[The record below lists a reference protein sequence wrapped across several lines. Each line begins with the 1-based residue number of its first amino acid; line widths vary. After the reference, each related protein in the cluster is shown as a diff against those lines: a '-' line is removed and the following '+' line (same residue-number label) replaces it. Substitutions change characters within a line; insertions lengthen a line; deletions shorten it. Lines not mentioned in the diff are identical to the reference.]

1 MKVAAKSMIAAVFCL
16 FISIAGFSQNLE
28 SIGGGYAKSSFDVYY
43 EGREIK
49 DASVTSFKYLGYGYA
64 KDAFNVYYHGRVIKD
79 ASVTSFTILKDG
91 YAKDAFNTYYCGKK
105 QDPFD
110 SFDHHDDHHH
120 DDHHHGDHHHYDHHD
135 AHHHGDRLGPLQDG
149 R

>member
-16 FISIAGFSQNLE
+16 FISIASFSQNLE

-64 KDAFNVYYHGRVIKD
+64 KDAFGPGR
-79 ASVTSFTILKDG
+79 
-91 YAKDAFNTYYCGKK
+91 KK
-105 QDPFD
+105 NRA
-110 SFDHHDDHHH
+110 
-120 DDHHHGDHHHYDHHD
+120 G
-135 AHHHGDRLGPLQDG
+135 GLGSGPP
-149 R
+149 